1 MRTGRGSGAAER
13 RRKMNISSEI
23 EQFILSVLGSG
34 DEITLSRNEL
44 AQYFSVAPS
53 QINYVLSTRFTLS
66 RGFIVKSKRGGGGG
80 ITLVRIAGGEDL
92 VSGQLKEL
100 SETDILPEN
109 RARDMVERLAEAKA
123 ITERERAVM
132 LAGVSDKALEGAE
145 ESGRLRRNIYIEILI
160 ALMRK

>member
-1 MRTGRGSGAAER
+1 M
-13 RRKMNISSEI
+13 
-23 EQFILSVLGSG
+23 
-34 DEITLSRNEL
+34 
-44 AQYFSVAPS
+44 
-53 QINYVLSTRFTLS
+53 
-66 RGFIVKSKRGGGGG
+66 
-80 ITLVRIAGGEDL
+80 VRIAGGEDL

-123 ITERERAVM
+123 ITERERAVI